1 VVVANTLSIHLKYVF
16 IPLNPKRL
24 IVSRNVIVVI
34 AVFLDLLSAFR
45 DESLLLQLVSR
56 DTLPMQELALGC
68 LQNLMTRDSDKG
80 QRLKVEAFHEDALG
94 CVKDFLES

>member
-1 VVVANTLSIHLKYVF
+1 
-16 IPLNPKRL
+16 
-24 IVSRNVIVVI
+24 
-34 AVFLDLLSAFR
+34 
-45 DESLLLQLVSR
+45 
-56 DTLPMQELALGC
+56 MQELALGC